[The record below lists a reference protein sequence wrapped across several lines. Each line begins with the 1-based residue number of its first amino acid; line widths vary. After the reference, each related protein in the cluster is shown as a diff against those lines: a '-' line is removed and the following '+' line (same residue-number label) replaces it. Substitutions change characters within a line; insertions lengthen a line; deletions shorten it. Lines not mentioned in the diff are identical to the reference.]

1 MKPIQYQ
8 LAYSSFTTFFTLLS
22 IFCVAGRLISLSP
35 YLSLLA
41 SPSRFSFSFLLL
53 V

>member
-8 LAYSSFTTFFTLLS
+8 LAYSSFTTFFTLS